1 MKSQSVTDQ
10 KVVLL
15 LPLGKKLNESQ
26 GTCPYPLHVK
36 VKSLNLASRNT
47 QLHHREAILQG
58 QRRDKR
64 ALNFPNTKFKSK
76 FEKQNSNLGSRKLA
90 DHFGIGK
97 TQIQT
102 ILRKQGGDYTWVCQQ

>member
-1 MKSQSVTDQ
+1 MESQSATDQ

-15 LPLGKKLNESQ
+15 LPLGKKLDESQ

-36 VKSLNLASRNT
+36 VQSLNLALRNT

-64 ALNFPNTKFKSK
+64 AMNFPNTKLKSK
-76 FEKQNSNLGSRKLA
+76 FPKQNSYLGSRKLA
-90 DHFGIGK
+90 DHFGIGQ
-97 TQIQT
+97 TQIQI
-102 ILRKQGGDYTWVCQQ
+102 ILRKQGGD